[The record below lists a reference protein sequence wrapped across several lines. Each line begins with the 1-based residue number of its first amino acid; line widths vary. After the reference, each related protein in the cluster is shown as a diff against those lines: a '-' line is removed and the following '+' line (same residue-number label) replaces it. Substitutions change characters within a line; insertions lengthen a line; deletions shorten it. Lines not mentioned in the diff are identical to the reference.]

1 MHAMLVGAET
11 VAVWIGCVGVG
22 RVIRKAAGGADVMV
36 DGDDDLKQA
45 MIRFVGWI
53 LFLIT

>member
-36 DGDDDLKQA
+36 DED
-45 MIRFVGWI
+45 R
-53 LFLIT
+53 